1 METVKLWEREEYTY
15 PVIGDFIPTITSYIH
30 EDGQVRPVF
39 MVVPGGGYEMVSPSE
54 GEIVA
59 RKFYEKGFQC
69 FVVTYTTRMPGPD
82 PVRFQAMKDL
92 AKAIAYVRKNAAQL
106 KADPDNVTVCGFS
119 AGAHLCG
126 CLAVHYD
133 EPEIQPK
140 GEYSGI
146 KVRPDYAVL
155 SYPVITSGKYAH
167 KGSFIALLGKDATGE
182 ELSYMSLEKHVD
194 GNTPPIFL
202 WQTASDETVPV
213 KNSCLMAEACKK
225 AGIPYEHHIFHKG
238 MHGLSLANE
247 EWAKGE
253 YGGLYCMKQLSE
265 YITYCIEHGDTPVE
279 PFSGLGALPKGTDI
293 AELYMKNVAQFCN
306 YKPEPCVQ
314 VWPEL
319 VENWLADLWNPPHE
333 AHEQVPAD
341 AYYEVNEL
349 LPEVFRIGSPEGVFM
364 DLFVGEE
371 KALLFDTGYGYGNL
385 KDTVK
390 KVTGKPLYIVNSHGH
405 LDHTCG
411 NFQFEEDIYIHEK
424 DIPLCMAHNAR
435 EKRSGAAE
443 TARHTVDYFT
453 KQEHSILPSD
463 FDEETYCSA
472 GYGKLCPLREGD
484 VFELGG
490 ITLEVIELPG
500 HTTGSIALLYRE
512 KKFLYVGDAV
522 NGFLWLFMPEATM
535 LSEYIETLGKVER
548 IDFTQMLQSHNR
560 MPVSKEMMKYYRE
573 AAETLDY
580 ENGEDFNTPL
590 EPDAK
595 ARVCARAG
603 KKMVNFM
610 DPDFAAV
617 VISREHI

>member
-1 METVKLWEREEYTY
+1 METKKLWEQEEYTY

-39 MVVPGGGYEMVSPSE
+39 MVVPGGGYEMVSPAE

-59 RKFYEKGFQC
+59 QKFYEKGFQC

-92 AKAIAYVRKNAAQL
+92 AKAVAYVRKNAAQL
-106 KADPDNVTVCGFS
+106 KADPDNVTICGFS

-133 EPEIQPK
+133 EPEIQPE
-140 GEYSGI
+140 GEYTGI
-146 KVRPDYAVL
+146 KIRPDYVVL
-155 SYPVITSGKYAH
+155 SYPVITSGEHAH
-167 KGSFIALLGKDATGE
+167 RGSFIALLGEHATEE
-182 ELSYMSLEKHVD
+182 ELPYMSLEKHVD
-194 GNTPPIFL
+194 GNTPPVFL
-202 WQTASDETVPV
+202 WQTATDDTVPV
-213 KNSCLMAEACKK
+213 ENSYLMAEACKK
-225 AGIPYEHHIFHKG
+225 AGIPYEHHVFHKG
-238 MHGLSLANE
+238 IHGLSLANE

-253 YGGLYCMKQLSE
+253 YGGQYCMKQLSE
-265 YITYCIEHGDTPVE
+265 YITYCIEHGETPVE
-279 PFSGLGALPKGTDI
+279 PFSGLGVLAKGTDI

-306 YKPEPCVQ
+306 YKPESCVQ

-319 VENWLADLWNPPHE
+319 VENWLKDLWNPPHE
-333 AHEQVPAD
+333 AYEQVPAD
-341 AYYEVNEL
+341 EYYEVNEL

-364 DLFVGEE
+364 DLFVGEK

-385 KDTVK
+385 RDAVRGITE
-390 KVTGKPLYIVNSHGH
+390 KPLYIVNSHGH

-435 EKRSGAAE
+435 EKRSEAVE
-443 TARHTVDYFT
+443 TAKHMVDYLT
-453 KQEHSILPSD
+453 KQEYSILPSD
-463 FDEETYCSA
+463 FSEEAYCSA
-472 GYGKLCPLREGD
+472 GCGRLCPVREGD

-512 KKFLYVGDAV
+512 KKILYVGDAI

-535 LSEYIETLGKVER
+535 LSEYIVTIGKVEK
-548 IDFTQMLQSHNR
+548 IDFSQMIQSHTK
-560 MPVSKEMMKYYRE
+560 MPVSKKNVEYYRE

-580 ENGEDFNTPL
+580 ENGEDFQTSL
-590 EPDAK
+590 EPNAK

-603 KKMVNFM
+603 KRMVNFM